1 MKKYLLITAAIL
13 GATVPVNAEM
23 WTLEQCIDYAVE
35 HNLTVKNQEISK
47 LSAEL
52 DVVEAKD
59 NFLPNLSA
67 SASQS
72 FNFGRGL
79 TAENTYANRNTSN
92 FQWGASMNMP
102 LFQGLSN
109 VRQVKY
115 AKANLRKIL
124 YDYEAAKENITLSV
138 ISQYLQVL
146 YCSEILDVAQKQKDL
161 STVQLARSQELLDAG
176 KIPELDIYEAKSQLA
191 QDELSVVNA
200 TNDYELALVD
210 LMQMLE
216 LKPGGDFT
224 VTPLSD
230 EEAEMLGANQVYE
243 NALSNNNSILSAKQ
257 SIEVA
262 DRSIELAK
270 SGYLPRLSFN
280 AGVGSSYYK
289 ISGFENSSFGSQMKD
304 NYNTYLGFSLS
315 VPIFDAFS
323 TRNSIRKAQVSKIN
337 AELQLQDAQNQ
348 LYKSIQQAFY
358 QYVASKKKYEA
369 SEVAEASSQQ
379 AFVAMREKFS
389 YGKANATEFEQ
400 SKTAYIKS
408 MSERVQ
414 AKYETILRYRILQ
427 FYNKH

>member
-1 MKKYLLITAAIL
+1 
-13 GATVPVNAEM
+13 
-23 WTLEQCIDYAVE
+23 
-35 HNLTVKNQEISK
+35 
-47 LSAEL
+47 
-52 DVVEAKD
+52 
-59 NFLPNLSA
+59 
-67 SASQS
+67 
-72 FNFGRGL
+72 
-79 TAENTYANRNTSN
+79 
-92 FQWGASMNMP
+92 
-102 LFQGLSN
+102 
-109 VRQVKY
+109 VKY

-146 YCSEILDVAQKQKDL
+146 YCGEILDVAQKQKDL

-230 EEAEMLGANQVYE
+230 EETEMLGANQVYE

-289 ISGFENSSFGSQMKD
+289 ISGLENSSFGSQMKD

-414 AKYETILRYRILQ
+414 AKYETILRYRILL